1 MFPGRVF
8 TRVSCALALGL
19 TAATASADSPTLTKI
34 KQTGSV
40 TLGYR
45 EASIPFAYLGK
56 DQKPTGFSLD
66 LCAEVVN
73 KIKAD
78 LKLDKL
84 EVKLQPVDSS
94 NRILLLQNGTIDM
107 ECGAT
112 SSDAGRFKQVSFTVA
127 IFVSSARWL
136 TKISSGIHDVKGLD
150 GKTVVVTQGSNATN
164 FAFGIKAKGNTFN
177 IVQGKDHGQSMLT
190 LQNGRAAAFMED
202 DILLASLKAR
212 TPDPAAFTFL
222 PETYAL
228 VPYGLMLPKDDAE
241 FKALADGVLKGMMA
255 SGAFTKLYAKWFASP
270 IPPHGDNLNFPVR
283 RQMIWDILRISGAE
297 ALVHLG

>member
-1 MFPGRVF
+1 MFSGRIS
-8 TRVSCALALGL
+8 TRVSCALALSL
-19 TAATASADSPTLTKI
+19 ATSAASAESPTLTKI

-45 EASIPFAYLGK
+45 EASIPFSYLGK

-66 LCAEVVN
+66 LCSEVVD

-84 EVKLQPVDSS
+84 DIKLQPVDSS
-94 NRILLLQNGTIDM
+94 NRIPLIQNGTIDM

-112 SSDAGRFKQVSFTVA
+112 SSSVARLKQVSFSVA

-136 TKISSGIHDVKGLD
+136 TKVSSGIHDVKGLD

-164 FAFGIKAKGNTFN
+164 FAFGIKTKGGTFN
-177 IVQGKDHGQSMLT
+177 IIQGKDHGESMLT
-190 LQNGRAAAFMED
+190 LQSGRTVAFMED

-212 TPDPAAFTFL
+212 TPNPDAFAFL

-228 VPYGLMLPKDDAE
+228 VPYGLMLPKGDTE
-241 FKALADGVLKGMMA
+241 FKALTDGVLKGMMA
-255 SGAFTKLYAKWFASP
+255 SGAFTKLYAKWFESP
-270 IPPHGDNLNFPVR
+270 IPPNGDNLKFP
-283 RQMIWDILRISGAE
+283 MSD
-297 ALVHLG
+297 ALKERVAYPSDSVDF

>member
-19 TAATASADSPTLTKI
+19 TATEASADSSTLAKI
-34 KQTGSV
+34 KQAGSV

-45 EASIPFAYLGK
+45 EASVPFSYLGK

-66 LCAEVVN
+66 LCAEVIDR
-73 KIKAD
+73 IKAD

-84 EVKLQPVDSS
+84 DVKLQPVDSS
-94 NRILLLQNGTIDM
+94 NRIPLIQNGTIDM

-112 SSDAGRFKQVSFTVA
+112 SSSAARLKQVSFTVA

-136 TKISSGIHDVKGLD
+136 TKVSLGIQDVKGLD
-150 GKTVVVTQGSNATN
+150 GKAVVVTQGSNATN
-164 FAFGIKAKGNTFN
+164 FAFGIKGKGGTFN
-177 IVQGKDHGQSMLT
+177 IMQGKDHGESMLT
-190 LQNGRAAAFMED
+190 LQSGRAAAFMED

-212 TPDPAAFTFL
+212 TPDPAAFAFL

-228 VPYGLMLPKDDAE
+228 VPYGLMLPKGDAE

-255 SGAFTKLYAKWFASP
+255 SGAFTKLYAKWFESP
-270 IPPHGDNLNFPVR
+270 IPPNGDNLNFP
-283 RQMIWDILRISGAE
+283 MPD
-297 ALVHLG
+297 ALKERVAHPSDSVDF